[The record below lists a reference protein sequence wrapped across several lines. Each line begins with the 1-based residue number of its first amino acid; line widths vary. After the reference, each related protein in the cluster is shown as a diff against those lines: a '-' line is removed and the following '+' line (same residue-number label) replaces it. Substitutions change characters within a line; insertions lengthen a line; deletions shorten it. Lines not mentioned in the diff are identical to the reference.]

1 MAKNSLGEFAGG
13 NTSSALNPW
22 KLDRTSFGSS
32 SGTVSAA
39 VAGLIGFGIGTE
51 TGGSIVYPPEIGR
64 DENPEEMPL
73 GQNQG
78 RLDCR
83 TTWHPFQTWTH
94 NRYSPFSNSTQDE
107 WHAW

>member
-1 MAKNSLGEFAGG
+1 MPDRNAAVIDRLADAGAVLMAKMSLGEFAGG

-51 TGGSIVYPPEIGR
+51 RVGQLSSLVLQ
-64 DENPEEMPL
+64 L
-73 GQNQG
+73 GLQAFVQ
-78 RLDCR
+78 
-83 TTWHPFQTWTH
+83 H
-94 NRYSPFSNSTQDE
+94 SV
-107 WHAW
+107 A